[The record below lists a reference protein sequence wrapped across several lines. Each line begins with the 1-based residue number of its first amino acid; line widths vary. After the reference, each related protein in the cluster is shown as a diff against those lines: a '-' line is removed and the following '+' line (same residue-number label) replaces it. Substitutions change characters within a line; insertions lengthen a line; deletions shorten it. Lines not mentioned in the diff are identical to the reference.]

1 MRNRIVHGYDAVD
14 NVTVWTAAVK
24 HAPILRSQVEELLRE
39 EEEGPERYGR
49 SSNERAANVMSGIAT
64 RQLGSDNACVALSW
78 GRRDIQ

>member
-39 EEEGPERYGR
+39 EEEGPER
-49 SSNERAANVMSGIAT
+49 
-64 RQLGSDNACVALSW
+64 
-78 GRRDIQ
+78 